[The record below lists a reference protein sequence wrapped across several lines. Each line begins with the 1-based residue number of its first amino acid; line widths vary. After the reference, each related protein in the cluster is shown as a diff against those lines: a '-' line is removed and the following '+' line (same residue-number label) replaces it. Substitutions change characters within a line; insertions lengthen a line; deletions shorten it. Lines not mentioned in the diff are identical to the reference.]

1 MKINQGS
8 GKTDM
13 SEAFLYIQYVFTH
26 LQKMRGTGMAERMNR
41 ERMVETCLHKCIL
54 KDSSFLTVVRISNKQ
69 FNAGT
74 KGLGYEEIKK
84 VLLTLDENMFI
95 IK

>member
-41 ERMVETCLHKCIL
+41 ERMVEACLHKRIL
-54 KDSSFLTVVRISNKQ
+54 KDGTDIARFDGLRSNAFAMCLEYEVVTGKPFLEDAQ
-69 FNAGT
+69 QG
-74 KGLGYEEIKK
+74 
-84 VLLTLDENMFI
+84 
-95 IK
+95 